1 MAADTNENSTA
12 KTANGRI
19 AEHFV
24 QLDGLRGFAIF
35 FVVCCHCN
43 LLVHGGGLANAFFFD
58 LAGFL
63 LINPFKERSE
73 ERFLSL
79 WGILRFYGSRA
90 LRILP
95 GYYLVV
101 LLVYFQSDGLWF
113 TREQFFKLLCFNEIW
128 GHFWYIYA
136 YFWVTFFIPFIMLL
150 FLLLAKKI
158 KALKNDLVCSL
169 FFLVLAGGLRILCI
183 GLDVTDIRLDQ
194 LMVGIAAGYFCRY
207 IRNNDKFKES
217 IVKFKTAGDILIL
230 FIVLLVFILASK
242 KVLNLISPGLGDK
255 SFGWDYL
262 YISALL
268 MGLLIILTFLFRE
281 GISAKIFRIKPLV
294 FIGKHSYLI
303 YLLNF
308 LVALQIR
315 PESEIL
321 WFIGVFSV
329 SIVLAYVVD
338 SLLEFVISR
347 CKMIKGFKKQ

>member
-1 MAADTNENSTA
+1 MAAETNENSTI
-12 KTANGRI
+12 KTANGST

-24 QLDGLRGFAIF
+24 QFDGLRGFAIF

-43 LLVHGGGLANAFFFD
+43 ILIHGGGLANALFFD

-101 LLVYFQSDGLWF
+101 LLVYFQSDGYWLNK
-113 TREQFFKLLCFNEIW
+113 EQFLNLLYFNENW
-128 GHFWYIYA
+128 GHFWFIHA
-136 YFWVTFFIPFIMLL
+136 YFWVTYYIPFIMLL

-158 KALKNDLVCSL
+158 KALKNDLVCSVV
-169 FFLVLAGGLRILCI
+169 FLVLAGVLRILCL
-183 GLDVTDIRLDQ
+183 GLGVRDIRLDQ
-194 LMVGIAAGYFCRY
+194 LMVGIAAGYLCRY
-207 IRNNDKFKES
+207 IRNNDKFKAS
-217 IVKFKTAGDILIL
+217 IAKYKTAGDILIL
-230 FIVLLVFILASK
+230 FIVLLVIILSSK
-242 KVLNLISPGLGDK
+242 KVLNLIRPGLGDK

-268 MGLLIILTFLFRE
+268 MGLLIILTFLFKE

-294 FIGKHSYLI
+294 FIGKLSYLI

-315 PESEIL
+315 PKSEIL
-321 WFIGVFSV
+321 WFICVFSV
-329 SIVLAYVVD
+329 SVVLAYVVD
-338 SLLEFVISR
+338 SLFAFVISK